1 MGNFTKAHSKWWE
14 DNAKETE
21 KNDSKRKKAI
31 MQGHSATPEQRQLI
45 TKDTAG
51 EGVFDKNGNRHM
63 IPGNSDFDVAQQQGW
78 DKKKIPA
85 QKKNPQKKQPNKRSN
100 VITIP
105 Q

>member
-14 DNAKETE
+14 DNARETE
-21 KNDSKRKKAI
+21 RNDSKRKKAI
-31 MQGHSATPEQRQLI
+31 MQGQSASAEERRAI

-51 EGVFDKNGNRHM
+51 DGIQDKNGNYRTV
-63 IPGNSDFDVAQQQGW
+63 PGVSDFDAAQTQGW
-78 DKKKIPA
+78 NKKKILP
-85 QKKNPQKKQPNKRSN
+85 KKKVKKSKDDT

>member
-1 MGNFTKAHSKWWE
+1 MGNFTKAHAKWWD

-21 KNDSKRKKAI
+21 RSDSKRKKAI
-31 MQGHSATPEQRQLI
+31 MQGQSASPEERKAI

-51 EGVFDKNGNRHM
+51 EGIQDKNGNYRT
-63 IPGNSDFDVAQQQGW
+63 IPGVSDFDAAQTQGW
-78 DKKKIPA
+78 NKKKILP
-85 QKKNPQKKQPNKRSN
+85 KKKVARTKAGD